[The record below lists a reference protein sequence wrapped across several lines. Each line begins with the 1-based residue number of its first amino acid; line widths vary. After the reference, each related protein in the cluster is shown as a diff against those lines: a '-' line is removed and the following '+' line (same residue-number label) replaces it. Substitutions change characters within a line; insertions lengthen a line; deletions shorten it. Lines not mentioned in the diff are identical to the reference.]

1 MAVFQCFLNVIS
13 YKIKILKKMNYKLI
27 KNIVFS
33 CFFLI
38 FLNSCGKDFF
48 KYSSSKDNPVRGLER
63 AKKNVAEGKGVSLN
77 KIRRSKT
84 TYEFS
89 TSNPLWRASLDILD
103 FIPMSTVDYSGGTI
117 VSDWYTDG
125 TQNDESIKITLRF
138 LSNEIQAGSLKVVVH
153 KKKCSVNQ
161 NCSISLIDNSILVDE
176 LQRSILRRAALIQKE
191 QSENKKKK

>member
-1 MAVFQCFLNVIS
+1 
-13 YKIKILKKMNYKLI
+13 
-27 KNIVFS
+27 
-33 CFFLI
+33 
-38 FLNSCGKDFF
+38 
-48 KYSSSKDNPVRGLER
+48 
-63 AKKNVAEGKGVSLN
+63 
-77 KIRRSKT
+77 
-84 TYEFS
+84 
-89 TSNPLWRASLDILD
+89 
-103 FIPMSTVDYSGGTI
+103 MSTVDYSGGTI

-191 QSENKKKK
+191 QSENKKKINYL